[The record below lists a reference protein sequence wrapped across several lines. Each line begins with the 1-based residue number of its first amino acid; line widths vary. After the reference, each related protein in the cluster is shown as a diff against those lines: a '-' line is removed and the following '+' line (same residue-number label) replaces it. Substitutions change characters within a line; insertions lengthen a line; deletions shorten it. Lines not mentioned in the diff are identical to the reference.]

1 MRFEK
6 HVTRRKESIQSH
18 ILGLPLAA
26 CVKPKGAPS
35 DQTYTAQLLSP
46 PPLFIP
52 TAAPSNCDCSQPVG
66 GETEALGF
74 SPESTA
80 VKADSHEPE
89 CSGGRPPVTSEEAN
103 RAGGFQQNGTKLPDR
118 PPASC
123 HPLNPCG
130 QRGRMARF

>member
-1 MRFEK
+1 M
-6 HVTRRKESIQSH
+6 
-18 ILGLPLAA
+18 
-26 CVKPKGAPS
+26 
-35 DQTYTAQLLSP
+35 
-46 PPLFIP
+46 
-52 TAAPSNCDCSQPVG
+52 G

-89 CSGGRPPVTSEEAN
+89 CSGGKPPVTSEEAN

-130 QRGRMARF
+130 QRGADGTVLALSSGNIGQPGQGLGDLLGPTTLLVPSPAGDSSTREDGHAPEEEE